1 MTMNPILKAS
11 IMNIT
16 SYRVSILSVLSMLAT
31 ILFSFSNASAQS
43 GLKEHAK
50 FALDK
55 QQFSVKAG
63 DTVMVRLSIDIES
76 GWHAYDLQQNA
87 RNVKSGSGIGPSPT
101 SIKAMKNTVFA
112 VGRLQAPRSDL
123 SYDSTFE
130 VQIGT
135 WHGKVNIIV
144 PIITKKTLK
153 KGTYIDSL
161 EVESQ
166 VCTDEGICTYPKKRY
181 AIIINV
187 TQEATDLTSAD
198 TALAAI
204 VDSTVVS
211 MPEQAKAP
219 ASKKSETKVSEGK
232 VSESQQEYNDAK
244 SEGVFSFIWAA
255 ILAGFAALTTPCVY
269 PMIPITVSFFTKRS
283 EKPSA
288 RSVVDSMVF
297 ATGIIATFTILGLL
311 FALLS
316 NAAGIRNFANDPLMN
331 LFLATIFIV
340 FAFNLFGAF
349 EIMLPPSLLNKLNAA
364 SSKGNSFGSVL
375 LMGITFS
382 ITSFTCTLGFV
393 AAAFGEA
400 ASAVKGGEGDLF
412 YPMLGMLAF
421 SSAFALPFFLLA
433 LFPSRLNK
441 LPKAGTWMNNV
452 KVVLGFLELA
462 LALSYLSRTDATWE
476 LGLFSREL
484 ILAFWVAC
492 SILSML
498 YILGLFRMKL
508 DSPVQNLGAMRVV
521 WALMFA
527 TVSFYLL
534 QGIFGRPVGEF
545 EAFIYSDSSAP
556 VATASIGGSALS
568 AEEEW
573 TENFQAALT
582 LAKEKNQPVF
592 VDFTGVTC
600 TNCRKMEKNVFP
612 RPQISELMGKMI
624 KVRLYT
630 DRNRPEDKANERMMQ
645 EKYQSAELPLYVILT
660 PDGKV
665 IDQTGYTP
673 DTEKFQSFLKKALQ

>member
-16 SYRVSILSVLSMLAT
+16 SYRVGILSVLSMLAT

-76 GWHAYDLQQNA
+76 GWHAYDHVQNA
-87 RNVKSGSGIGPSPT
+87 RNAKSGSGIGPSPT
-101 SIKAMKNTVFA
+101 TIKAMKNTVFA
-112 VGRLQAPRSDL
+112 VGRLQTPRSDI
-123 SYDSTFE
+123 SFDSTFE

-135 WHGKVNIIV
+135 WHGRVNIVV
-144 PIITKKTLK
+144 PLITKKTLK

-181 AIIINV
+181 AIVMNV
-187 TQEATDLTSAD
+187 TQEATDLTAAD
-198 TALAAI
+198 TALTA
-204 VDSTVVS
+204 VDSTAVS
-211 MPEQAKAP
+211 VSEQAKTQTP
-219 ASKKSETKVSEGK
+219 KKGETKVAEAK
-232 VSESQQEYNDAK
+232 VSESQKEYNDAK

-283 EKPSA
+283 EKASA

-349 EIMLPPSLLNKLNAA
+349 EIMLPPSLLNKLNSA

-484 ILAFWVAC
+484 ILAFWVGC

-508 DSPVQNLGAMRVV
+508 DSPVQNLSAMRVV

-556 VATASIGGSALS
+556 AATASIGGGVKSE
-568 AEEEW
+568 EEEW
-573 TENFQAALT
+573 TEDYQAALK
-582 LAKEKNQPVF
+582 LAKEKNQPIF
-592 VDFTGVTC
+592 IDFIGVTC

-660 PDGKV
+660 PDGKA

-673 DTEKFQSFLKKALQ
+673 DTEKFQNFLKKALQ

>member
-16 SYRVSILSVLSMLAT
+16 SYRVGILSVLSMLVT

-76 GWHAYDLQQNA
+76 GWHAYDHLQNA
-87 RNVKSGSGIGPSPT
+87 RNAKSGSGIGPSPT
-101 SIKAMKNTVFA
+101 TIKAMKNTVFA
-112 VGRLQAPRSDL
+112 VGRLQTPRSDI
-123 SYDSTFE
+123 SFDSTFE

-135 WHGKVNIIV
+135 WHGRVNIMV
-144 PIITKKTLK
+144 PLITKKTLK

-181 AIIINV
+181 AIVMNV
-187 TQEATDLTSAD
+187 TQEATDLTAAD
-198 TALAAI
+198 TALTA
-204 VDSTVVS
+204 VDSTAVS
-211 MPEQAKAP
+211 VSEQAKTQTP
-219 ASKKSETKVSEGK
+219 KKGETKVAEAK
-232 VSESQQEYNDAK
+232 VSESQKEYNDAK

-283 EKPSA
+283 EKASA

-349 EIMLPPSLLNKLNAA
+349 EIMLPPSLLNKLNSA

-484 ILAFWVAC
+484 ILAFWVGC

-508 DSPVQNLGAMRVV
+508 DSPVQNLSAMRVV

-556 VATASIGGSALS
+556 AATASIGGGVKSE
-568 AEEEW
+568 EEEW
-573 TENFQAALT
+573 TEDYQAALK
-582 LAKEKNQPVF
+582 LAKEKNQPIF
-592 VDFTGVTC
+592 IDFTGVTC

-660 PDGKV
+660 PDGKA

-673 DTEKFQSFLKKALQ
+673 DTEKFQNFLKKAIQ

>member
-1 MTMNPILKAS
+1 
-11 IMNIT
+11 
-16 SYRVSILSVLSMLAT
+16 
-31 ILFSFSNASAQS
+31 
-43 GLKEHAK
+43 
-50 FALDK
+50 
-55 QQFSVKAG
+55 
-63 DTVMVRLSIDIES
+63 
-76 GWHAYDLQQNA
+76 
-87 RNVKSGSGIGPSPT
+87 
-101 SIKAMKNTVFA
+101 
-112 VGRLQAPRSDL
+112 
-123 SYDSTFE
+123 
-130 VQIGT
+130 
-135 WHGKVNIIV
+135 
-144 PIITKKTLK
+144 
-153 KGTYIDSL
+153 
-161 EVESQ
+161 VESQ

-181 AIIINV
+181 AIVMNV
-187 TQEATDLTSAD
+187 TQEATDLTAAD
-198 TALAAI
+198 TALTA
-204 VDSTVVS
+204 VDSTAVS
-211 MPEQAKAP
+211 VSEQAKP
-219 ASKKSETKVSEGK
+219 STPKKGETKVAEAK
-232 VSESQQEYNDAK
+232 VSESQKEYNDAK

-283 EKPSA
+283 EKASA

-349 EIMLPPSLLNKLNAA
+349 EIMLPPSLLNKLNSA

-484 ILAFWVAC
+484 ILAFWVGC

-508 DSPVQNLGAMRVV
+508 DSPVQNLSAMRVV

-556 VATASIGGSALS
+556 VATASIGGGVKSE
-568 AEEEW
+568 EEEW
-573 TENFQAALT
+573 TEDYQAALK
-582 LAKEKNQPVF
+582 LAKEKNQPIF
-592 VDFTGVTC
+592 IDFTGVTC

-660 PDGKV
+660 PDGKA

-673 DTEKFQSFLKKALQ
+673 DTEKFQNFLKKALQ

>member
-16 SYRVSILSVLSMLAT
+16 SYRVGILSVLSMLVT

-76 GWHAYDLQQNA
+76 GWHAYDHLQNA
-87 RNVKSGSGIGPSPT
+87 RNAKSGSGIGPSPT
-101 SIKAMKNTVFA
+101 TIKAMKNTVFA
-112 VGRLQAPRSDL
+112 VGRLQTPRSDI
-123 SYDSTFE
+123 SFDSTFE

-135 WHGKVNIIV
+135 WHGRVNIMV
-144 PIITKKTLK
+144 PLITKKTLK

-181 AIIINV
+181 AIVMNV
-187 TQEATDLTSAD
+187 TQEATDLTAAD
-198 TALAAI
+198 TALTA
-204 VDSTVVS
+204 VDSTAVS
-211 MPEQAKAP
+211 VSEQAKTQTP
-219 ASKKSETKVSEGK
+219 KKGETKVAEAK
-232 VSESQQEYNDAK
+232 VSESQKEYNDAK

-283 EKPSA
+283 EKASA

-349 EIMLPPSLLNKLNAA
+349 EIMLPPSLLNKLNSA

-484 ILAFWVAC
+484 ILAFWVGC

-508 DSPVQNLGAMRVV
+508 DSPVQNLSAMRVV

-556 VATASIGGSALS
+556 AATASIGGGVKSE
-568 AEEEW
+568 EEEW
-573 TENFQAALT
+573 TEDYQAALK
-582 LAKEKNQPVF
+582 LAKEKNQPIF
-592 VDFTGVTC
+592 IDFTGVTC

-660 PDGKV
+660 PDGKA

-673 DTEKFQSFLKKALQ
+673 DTEKFQNFLKKALQ

>member
-1 MTMNPILKAS
+1 MTMNLILKAS

-16 SYRVSILSVLSMLAT
+16 SYRVGILSVLSMLAT

-76 GWHAYDLQQNA
+76 GWHAYDHVQNA
-87 RNVKSGSGIGPSPT
+87 RNAKSGSGIGPSPT
-101 SIKAMKNTVFA
+101 TIKAMKNTVFA
-112 VGRLQAPRSDL
+112 VGRLQTPRSDI
-123 SYDSTFE
+123 SFDSTFE

-135 WHGKVNIIV
+135 WHGRVNIMV
-144 PIITKKTLK
+144 PLITKKTLK

-181 AIIINV
+181 AIVMNV
-187 TQEATDLTSAD
+187 TQEATDLTAAD
-198 TALAAI
+198 TTLAA
-204 VDSTVVS
+204 VDSTAVS
-211 MPEQAKAP
+211 VSEQAKP
-219 ASKKSETKVSEGK
+219 STPKKGETKVAEAK
-232 VSESQQEYNDAK
+232 VSESQKEYNDAK

-283 EKPSA
+283 EKASA

-349 EIMLPPSLLNKLNAA
+349 EIMLPPSLLNKLNSA

-484 ILAFWVAC
+484 ILAFWVGC

-508 DSPVQNLGAMRVV
+508 DSPVQNLSAMRVV

-556 VATASIGGSALS
+556 AATASIGGGVKSE
-568 AEEEW
+568 EEEW
-573 TENFQAALT
+573 TEDYQAALK
-582 LAKEKNQPVF
+582 LAKEKNQPIF
-592 VDFTGVTC
+592 IDFTGVTC

-660 PDGKV
+660 PDGKA

-673 DTEKFQSFLKKALQ
+673 DTEKFQNFLKKALQ

>member
-16 SYRVSILSVLSMLAT
+16 SYRVGILSVLSMLVT

-76 GWHAYDLQQNA
+76 GWHAYDHVQNA
-87 RNVKSGSGIGPSPT
+87 RNAKSGSGIGPSPT
-101 SIKAMKNTVFA
+101 TIKAMKNTVFA
-112 VGRLQAPRSDL
+112 VGRLQTPRSDI
-123 SYDSTFE
+123 SFDSTFE

-135 WHGKVNIIV
+135 WHGRVNIMV
-144 PIITKKTLK
+144 PLITKKTLK

-181 AIIINV
+181 AIVMNV
-187 TQEATDLTSAD
+187 TQEATDLTAAD
-198 TALAAI
+198 TALTA
-204 VDSTVVS
+204 VDSTAVS
-211 MPEQAKAP
+211 VSEQAKTQTP
-219 ASKKSETKVSEGK
+219 KKGETKVAEAK
-232 VSESQQEYNDAK
+232 VSESQKEYNDAK

-283 EKPSA
+283 EKASA

-349 EIMLPPSLLNKLNAA
+349 EIMLPPSLLNKLNSA

-484 ILAFWVAC
+484 ILAFWVGC

-508 DSPVQNLGAMRVV
+508 DSPVQNLSAMRVV

-556 VATASIGGSALS
+556 AATASIGGGVKSE
-568 AEEEW
+568 EEEW
-573 TENFQAALT
+573 TEDYQAALK
-582 LAKEKNQPVF
+582 LAKEKNQPIF
-592 VDFTGVTC
+592 IDFTGVTC

-660 PDGKV
+660 PDGKA

-673 DTEKFQSFLKKALQ
+673 DTEKFQNFLKKALQ

>member
-1 MTMNPILKAS
+1 MTMNLILKAS

-16 SYRVSILSVLSMLAT
+16 SYRVGILSVLSMLAT

-76 GWHAYDLQQNA
+76 GWHAYDHLQNA
-87 RNVKSGSGIGPSPT
+87 RNAKSGSGIGPSPT
-101 SIKAMKNTVFA
+101 TIKAMKNTVFA
-112 VGRLQAPRSDL
+112 VGRLQTPRSDI
-123 SYDSTFE
+123 SFDSTFE

-135 WHGKVNIIV
+135 WHGRVNIMV
-144 PIITKKTLK
+144 PLITKKTLK

-181 AIIINV
+181 AIVMNV
-187 TQEATDLTSAD
+187 TQEATDLTAAD
-198 TALAAI
+198 TTLAA
-204 VDSTVVS
+204 VDSTAVS
-211 MPEQAKAP
+211 VSEQAKP
-219 ASKKSETKVSEGK
+219 STPKKGETKVAEAK
-232 VSESQQEYNDAK
+232 VSESQKEYNDAK

-283 EKPSA
+283 EKASA

-349 EIMLPPSLLNKLNAA
+349 EIMLPPSLLNKLNSA

-484 ILAFWVAC
+484 ILAFWVGC

-508 DSPVQNLGAMRVV
+508 DSPVQNLSAMRVV

-556 VATASIGGSALS
+556 AATASIGGGVKSE
-568 AEEEW
+568 EEEW
-573 TENFQAALT
+573 TEDYQAALK
-582 LAKEKNQPVF
+582 LAKEKNQPIF
-592 VDFTGVTC
+592 IDFTGVTC

-660 PDGKV
+660 PDGKA

-673 DTEKFQSFLKKALQ
+673 DTEKFQNFLKKALQ